1 MDKQSHEMAAESRAN
16 EAAILGVRSRRAV
29 VCGREYTFLQPSRR
43 DNRLMFGDVV
53 RIQQLGL
60 KPENRARVLME
71 MFNFLIDWFP
81 TIAADEVKIDDTL
94 NAEMSQGNSATAM
107 EIITAW
113 QEVALLVSRPFQNT
127 ALTEKTETGT

>member
-16 EAAILGVRSRRAV
+16 EAAILGGRSRRAV
-29 VCGREYTFLQPSRR
+29 ICGREYTFLQPSRR

-81 TIAADEVKIDDTL
+81 AIAADEVKIDDTL
-94 NAEMSQGNSATAM
+94 NAEMSQGNSTTAM

>member
-1 MDKQSHEMAAESRAN
+1 
-16 EAAILGVRSRRAV
+16 
-29 VCGREYTFLQPSRR
+29 
-43 DNRLMFGDVV
+43 MFGDVV

-127 ALTEKTETGT
+127 ALTKKTETGT